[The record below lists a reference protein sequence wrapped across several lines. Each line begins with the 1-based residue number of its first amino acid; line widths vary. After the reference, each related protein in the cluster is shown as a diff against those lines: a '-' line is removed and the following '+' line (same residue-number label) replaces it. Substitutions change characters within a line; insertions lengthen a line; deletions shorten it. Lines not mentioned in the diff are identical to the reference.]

1 MPLIGFVIVSI
12 LGVNMNLTESQKTL
26 IVELIKDKFHLN
38 KENIEYC
45 KNYINDQFLM
55 EETKEE
61 KERNIEANK
70 KLIIDVSKQQRELF
84 KLFNKFTNN

>member
-1 MPLIGFVIVSI
+1 
-12 LGVNMNLTESQKTL
+12 MNFTESQKTL

-84 KLFNKFTNN
+84 KLFNKFTNKET

>member
-1 MPLIGFVIVSI
+1 
-12 LGVNMNLTESQKTL
+12 MNLSTTQKTL

-38 KENIEYC
+38 KENIQYC
-45 KNYINDQFLM
+45 ENYINDQFLM

-61 KERNIEANK
+61 KERNIESNK
-70 KLIIDVSKQQRELF
+70 KLIIEVRKEQRELF